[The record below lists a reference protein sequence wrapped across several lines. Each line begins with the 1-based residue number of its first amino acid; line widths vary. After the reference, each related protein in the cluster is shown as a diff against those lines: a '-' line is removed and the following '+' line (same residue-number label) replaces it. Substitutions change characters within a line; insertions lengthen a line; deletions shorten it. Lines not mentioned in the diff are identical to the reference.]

1 MVKKKPVFGALPM
14 LHMPKKSNASNKLPK
29 RPYRSIVNE
38 ILPPDVEEVK
48 QYIYKNF
55 KEFCVRV
62 SKIKTLPKW
71 KISQL
76 NDRMLFQLYSE
87 SLNLSL
93 PKFEIIID
101 DSLGFTVSSFGW
113 LLPETHLLYLNYRR
127 SIRNVNIIDLV
138 SRITAYLICNGVKE
152 CSKNTNKIIRHC
164 AKNT

>member
-1 MVKKKPVFGALPM
+1 MDLLLSVCLVMSRILVHAEKMVKKKPVLGALPM

-113 LLPETHLLYLNYRR
+113 LLSET
-127 SIRNVNIIDLV
+127 IRFTLIIEGQ
-138 SRITAYLICNGVKE
+138 YEMLI
-152 CSKNTNKIIRHC
+152 SLI
-164 AKNT
+164 